1 VFPSLEVDPFPM
13 EDVTKMIH
21 DGQPATEASEHLA
34 NFVIQEAVS
43 ATVAAAADS
52 LSLSGR

>member
-1 VFPSLEVDPFPM
+1 M